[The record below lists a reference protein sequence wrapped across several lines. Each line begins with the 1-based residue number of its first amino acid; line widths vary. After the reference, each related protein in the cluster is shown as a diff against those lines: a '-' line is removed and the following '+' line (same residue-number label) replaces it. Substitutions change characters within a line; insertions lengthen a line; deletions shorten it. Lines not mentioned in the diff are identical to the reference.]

1 MNGSDRDPHQY
12 TPSPP
17 SPQDVTQTRGVPRS
31 NVTNPRVAVL
41 NPPKPAAALQLLH
54 PAVKEKRRKRASEAD
69 DHSSL
74 EEVRGR
80 PRDRY
85 LLLQFQM
92 EAKKHIDEIVAG
104 GWREIMSSL

>member
-1 MNGSDRDPHQY
+1 MIGSDRDPHHY
-12 TPSPP
+12 PP
-17 SPQDVTQTRGVPRS
+17 RAPRS

-41 NPPKPAAALQLLH
+41 NPPKPARGIQLLH
-54 PAVKEKRRKRASEAD
+54 PAVKEKRRKRASEGD
-69 DHSSL
+69 DHSSS

-80 PRDRY
+80 PRDRC

-92 EAKKHIDEIVAG
+92 EGKKHIDKIVAR